1 MLSLDDI
8 RNEFARFLADN
19 PDARW
24 RMDAAL
30 AHVVEIA
37 YQAGIAEGAAE
48 IERLRESIS
57 QTLNDNLHLADGDN
71 CTLITLKRALP
82 DWEISE

>member
-1 MLSLDDI
+1 MLNLDDI

-30 AHVVEIA
+30 AHVVKIA
-37 YQAGIAEGAAE
+37 YQIGIKDGIASDRTARGE
-48 IERLRESIS
+48 
-57 QTLNDNLHLADGDN
+57 T
-71 CTLITLKRALP
+71 
-82 DWEISE
+82 